1 MKITVST
8 ESQAP
13 EIVTRKLVL
22 MIRKLYSVRDL
33 GQNAVHINTHHSMAE
48 IRANCKKYGQ
58 LHEDKQD
65 GMPILTHWGRL
76 ERC

>member
-1 MKITVST
+1 MKIIVSS

-13 EIVTRKLVL
+13 ERVTRKLVQ

-33 GQNAVHINTHHSMAE
+33 GQNRVHVNTCHSMIE

-58 LHEDKQD
+58 LHEDAQD
-65 GMPILTHWGRL
+65 RMPILTFWNQANA
-76 ERC
+76 